1 MRISDW
7 SSDVCSS
14 DLNQTTRKIV
24 MCVAA
29 ALSYA
34 LPLEHFCHVLADAGL
49 HVAKRRG
56 IARLAQLGRIGLG
69 VALVTPL
76 QVFREGNVAD
86 RIPLYQIG
94 QGQRSEEHTAEL
106 QSLMRISYAGFCLKQ
121 KNKYTSKQDRQ

>member
-1 MRISDW
+1 MSMLKDTRPNETRPPCADQPG
-7 SSDVCSS
+7 
-14 DLNQTTRKIV
+14 NQTTRKIV

-86 RIPLYQIG
+86 
-94 QGQRSEEHTAEL
+94 
-106 QSLMRISYAGFCLKQ
+106 
-121 KNKYTSKQDRQ
+121 QDRKSVV